1 MSKLSILLTGRRS
14 AAPAIAVAFA
24 MFSLSTARA
33 FAATDWSAIQ
43 TAMHADGVVMP
54 GDVLRFELVRQDL
67 SMTVDGTAV
76 PSFQVAAVSNG
87 FVAFK
92 PMANGHFYADGSLPT
107 LESEM
112 ADMVPVLLTHPH
124 IRITSIENRIINES
138 PRLVWVHFEGTGTG
152 TQLSG
157 WIAAALAKIH
167 DPQVGVTVIPGV
179 NSIINPSQILPPK
192 VLALFNEGFVEQ
204 LTDIFAFYLPRPN
217 EQSIMLGNHVKAESG
232 LGVGQ
237 SFYIQVPF
245 SGGSDITLNIDFA
258 LRVED
263 LSEVQTLLRN
273 GGFTI
278 TGQSNNFVDESRR
291 LYFLHATASGDG
303 FALGQVL
310 LNIIDVIQANQAA
323 LGNR

>member
-1 MSKLSILLTGRRS
+1 MSKLSILRAGCGS
-14 AAPAIAVAFA
+14 AAAAIVVASA
-24 MFSLSTARA
+24 LFSLSPARM

-43 TAMHADGVVMP
+43 TNMHADGVAMP
-54 GDVLRFELVRQDL
+54 GGVLRFELVRQEL
-67 SMTVDGTAV
+67 SMTVDGVAV
-76 PSFQVAAVSNG
+76 PALEVAAVSNG

-92 PMANGHFYADGSLPT
+92 QMANGQFYADGSLPT

-112 ADMVPVLLTHPH
+112 AAMVPVLLTHPH

-152 TQLSG
+152 AQLSG

-167 DPQVGVTVIPGV
+167 DPQIGVGVIPGV
-179 NSIINPSQILPPK
+179 NSIINPAQILPPR

-204 LTDIFAFYLPRPN
+204 LNDIFAFYLPRPN
-217 EQSIMLGNHVKAESG
+217 EQSIMIGNHVRAETG

-245 SGGSDITLNIDFA
+245 SGGSNVTLNIDFA

-263 LSEVQTLLRN
+263 LSQVQTLLRN

-310 LNIIDVIQANQAA
+310 LNIIDVIQANQSA